1 MAMDMKNEYY
11 RLQASL
17 YVIDASDTFLLKLIF
32 ITVIKIQ
39 RKCFDMS
46 LTQNLMISLK
56 LDLRVFL

>member
-17 YVIDASDTFLLKLIF
+17 YVIDASDTFLLKFIF

-39 RKCFDMS
+39 RKCFDM

>member
-39 RKCFDMS
+39 RKCFDM

>member
-1 MAMDMKNEYY
+1 MAMDMNNEYY

-39 RKCFDMS
+39 RKCFDM

>member
-1 MAMDMKNEYY
+1 MKNEYY

-39 RKCFDMS
+39 RKCFDM